1 MEKLKKLLE
10 SLFNSNT
17 GYFIK
22 EHLYCWEGE
31 LKIAFVLCRGYA
43 ILGIPGWDRVGV
55 FLTKEEALE
64 SKKLLES

>member
-1 MEKLKKLLE
+1 MKKLKKLSEFL
-10 SLFNSNT
+10 LNTNT

-22 EHLYCWEGE
+22 EHLYYWEGT
-31 LKIAFVLCRGYA
+31 LKIGFVLCKGYS